1 MTRGRISLQL
11 TLPLLLTIGR
21 VGAIPVVMLLFYL
34 PVPYARQ
41 AAMILFV
48 LASVTDWLDGWLAR
62 RWQQESRF
70 GAFLDPVADKLLV
83 VAALILLLYD
93 RPGIVLA
100 LLATVIIG
108 REIAI
113 SALREWMAEL
123 GARKSVAVSW
133 LGKLKTGFQM
143 TAIALMLWEQPLG
156 ELPVYQVGYAL
167 LIVSAVLTL
176 QSMFAYLRAA
186 WPQMQGDSDADHS

>member
-1 MTRGRISLQL
+1 
-11 TLPLLLTIGR
+11 
-21 VGAIPVVMLLFYL
+21 MLLFFL

-143 TAIALMLWEQPLG
+143 TAIALMLWEQPVG